1 MKSFDRKIVRRILS
15 FATNKFLTLFSHFV
29 EIENRSSYRS
39 SNNSKKEKRKIHN
52 IKYRSNRVFIRSIT
66 ILKILN
72 QSTLSQNPQSIVRVT
87 IFPHSRSPLNE
98 STLESILVITILVI
112 DLIQSARSRPRS
124 NRLSERGR
132 KGEGREHIFT
142 HGEHPGLSNLKGKHI
157 CSPLEKF
164 LAIDVRKE

>member
-39 SNNSKKEKRKIHN
+39 SNNFKKEKRKIHN
-52 IKYRSNRVFIRSIT
+52 IKYRSKYRVFISS

-132 KGEGREHIFT
+132 KGERREHIFT

>member
-52 IKYRSNRVFIRSIT
+52 IKYRSKYRVFISS

>member
-52 IKYRSNRVFIRSIT
+52 IKYRSKYRVFIRS

>member
-39 SNNSKKEKRKIHN
+39 SNNFKKEKRKIHN
-52 IKYRSNRVFIRSIT
+52 IKYRSKYRVFIRS

>member
-39 SNNSKKEKRKIHN
+39 SNNFKKEKRKIHN
-52 IKYRSNRVFIRSIT
+52 IKYRSKYRVFISS

-124 NRLSERGR
+124 NRLSQRGR
-132 KGEGREHIFT
+132 EGGREKGENIFSRT
-142 HGEHPGLSNLKGKHI
+142 ANI
-157 CSPLEKF
+157 R
-164 LAIDVRKE
+164 V

>member
-39 SNNSKKEKRKIHN
+39 SNNFKKEKRKIHN